1 MKFTE
6 RVRRHKRGRITVAAG
21 VVAAGLAASMMAPAF
36 AQEATPSADV
46 QTPFYTEQPLAEQ
59 GDNALDAT
67 LAPRYRIPALADL
80 GDGVVLASYD
90 GRPNGGDSPAPNS
103 IIQRRSTDGGVT
115 WGKPTFISRGQI
127 GSGGTLQY
135 GFSDPSYVVDKET
148 GTVFN
153 FHVYSKNQ
161 GFFGSVLGT
170 DDSNRNVTG
179 TEVSISTDKGL
190 TWSTDP
196 GNIATLPVPQSHP
209 ADSQYAEFDG
219 PLVTDVVKPLGETV
233 NGVANVGGVVGM
245 FASSG
250 EGIQLKYGAHKGRLI
265 QQFAGRVLNAAGAEV
280 IQAYSV
286 YSDDHGK
293 TWVKGGNVGA
303 AMDENKVVELSN
315 GDVML
320 NSRDNVRKGGRH
332 VVISKDGGES
342 WGAVQYD
349 KNLTDPGNNASIARM
364 YPDAPE
370 DSAEAKILLF
380 SNANSTSGRSRGTIR
395 YSCDDG
401 TTWSPGTQF
410 KDGYMAYSTVTAL
423 SDGTFGLLY
432 ESDQE
437 NIYFA
442 KFNADWLDVFCGAEV
457 SVAALSG
464 ANGATVDAAVTVRNV
479 GAETLAGAVASF
491 QGQAGWTFGS
501 VGVPDVAPGQSA
513 VVTVPV
519 TIPAYAKAG
528 AFTLTATVS
537 HKGQAVLG
545 AAPITITGGA
555 TTNIAGLSITG
566 SITDTERDLAANPYA
581 VDEAVPYAFRVDSLS
596 NISIAATP
604 ISGNLSPFLPPG
616 AGNCRFR
623 ELLVWGGYNCTTPKH
638 TVTVPELAQG
648 FFVPVTAWQ
657 ASGSGATSVD
667 YSIVGD
673 EVDLIV
679 RKPELSATAA
689 SVWNDLDGDGLAG
702 AGDTVT
708 TTATAVNSGNVTL
721 TGVAGLGTEHGTL
734 AVGESTSLTESRELT
749 TAEITAGAV
758 AERSVAL
765 TAANGAKDASAAVAV
780 QAVELPALP
789 ATPEKPTFEP
799 SVERAQLKGQ
809 APVDLGLKGGKYST
823 GDTVIVNNL
832 PANEWSY
839 VHLNQHGARIGWFLA
854 DEHGTVTF
862 TVPENTKNG
871 KDTLVVSDG
880 NGVLFSFGTFHVTPA
895 AK

>member
-6 RVRRHKRGRITVAAG
+6 RIRRHKRGHIVVTAG
-21 VVAAGLAASMMAPAF
+21 VLAAGLATSMMAPAF
-36 AQEATPSADV
+36 AQEATPAADA
-46 QTPFYTEQPLAEQ
+46 QAPLYTEQPLAER

-67 LAPRYRIPALADL
+67 LAPSYRIPALADL

-90 GRPNGGDSPAPNS
+90 GRPSGGDSPAPNS

-127 GSGGTLQY
+127 GGADTLQY

-196 GNIATLPVPQSHP
+196 SNIPTLPVPQSHP

-245 FASSG
+245 FVSSG
-250 EGIQLKYGAHKGRLI
+250 QGIQLKYGAHKGRLI

-332 VVISKDGGES
+332 VVISQDGGES
-342 WGAVQYD
+342 WGAVRYD

-370 DSAEAKILLF
+370 DSTEAKMLLF
-380 SNANSTSGRSRGTIR
+380 SNANSTSGRSNGTIR

-401 TTWSPGTQF
+401 NTWSAGTQF
-410 KDGYMAYSTVTAL
+410 KNGYMAYSTVTAL
-423 SDGTFGLLY
+423 SDGSFGLLY

-442 KFNADWLDVFCGAEV
+442 KFNAEWLNVFCGAEV

-479 GAETLAGAVASF
+479 GAETLAGTVASF
-491 QGQAGWTFGS
+491 QSQAGWSFGS
-501 VGVPDVAPGQSA
+501 VDVPDVAPGQGT

-519 TIPAYAKAG
+519 TIPDYAKAG
-528 AFTLTATVS
+528 TVALTATVS
-537 HKGQAVLG
+537 HNGEAALG

-555 TTNIAGLSITG
+555 TTNIAGLSIQG
-566 SITDTERDLAANPYA
+566 SISDTERDLAANPYT
-581 VDEAVPYAFRVDSLS
+581 VGEAIPYAFRVDSLS
-596 NISIAATP
+596 NITIAATP
-604 ISGNLSPFLPPG
+604 ISGNFSPFLPPG

-638 TVTVPELAQG
+638 TATAPELEQG

-657 ASGSGATSVD
+657 ASGTGATSVD
-667 YSIVGD
+667 YTIVGD
-673 EVDLIV
+673 EVDLLV
-679 RKPELSATAA
+679 RNPELSATAA

-708 TTATAVNSGNVTL
+708 TTVNAANSGNVTL
-721 TGVAGLGTEHGTL
+721 TGVAGLDTEHGAL
-734 AVGESTSLTESRELT
+734 AVGDSASFTETRELT
-749 TAEITAGAV
+749 TAELAAGAV
-758 AERSVAL
+758 AERSIAL
-765 TAANGAKDASAAVAV
+765 AAANGAKDASAAVAV
-780 QAVELPALP
+780 GAVELPVLP
-789 ATPEKPTFEP
+789 ETPGKPDFEP
-799 SVERAQLKGQ
+799 SVARANLKGQ
-809 APVDLGLKGGKYST
+809 APVDLGLKADTYST
-823 GDTVIVNNL
+823 GDTVAVNKL

-862 TVPENTKNG
+862 TVPEGTKNG

-880 NGVLFSFGTFHVTPA
+880 NGELFSFGTFQVTPA